1 MRYVLADSEIESSAI
16 RAQGPGGQHVNKAA
30 TAVQLRFDVR
40 ASGLPEEVKSKLL
53 ATPDSRVSSDG
64 VVVIKAQG
72 SRSQEANK
80 AEAVARLCELI
91 ESAEHV
97 PRKRRP
103 TKPTQASKRRRLE
116 GKSKRAEVKSGR
128 AKVGL

>member
-1 MRYVLADSEIESSAI
+1 MRYVFADSEVEFNAI
-16 RAQGPGGQHVNKAA
+16 RAQGPGGQHVNKAS
-30 TAVQLRFDVR
+30 TAVQLRFDIP
-40 ASGLPEEVKSKLL
+40 ASGLPEEVKARLL
-53 ATPDSRVSSDG
+53 RSSDGRISSEG

-80 AEAVARLCELI
+80 AEALARLGELI

-103 TKPTQASKRRRLE
+103 TKPTLGSKRRRLE